1 MSDIFAQTV
10 NDLLEQAPVNTPLDE
25 VLIEQFLLKEGW
37 ARSLTTSLMTALLLV
52 LSGTSIEAASE
63 KTKIPREQINQG
75 LSDPD
80 QINQAKQLY
89 NQIQSKKNTNT
100 NKAVNL
106 QQLLKSLVQVESG
119 GNIKAIGD
127 QGRSYGPLQI
137 RKEVVDD
144 VNRIYGTNYVHKDA
158 FDLGKSYD
166 IASKYLRYWIK
177 VKKYK
182 PTYENFS
189 RVWNGG
195 PMGPTK
201 SATNSYWGKV
211 KSQLVQSGVHK
222 ESVETIV

>member
-10 NDLLEQAPVNTPLDE
+10 NELLEQAPINESLDY
-25 VLIEQFLLKEGW
+25 VLIEQFLLEEGW

-52 LSGTSIEAASE
+52 MSGTSVEAASQE
-63 KTKIPREQINQG
+63 TKIPKEQINQG
-75 LSDPD
+75 LADPE

-89 NQIQSKKNTNT
+89 NQIQSKKNVNT
-100 NKAVNL
+100 NQIINL
-106 QQLLKSLVQVESG
+106 PQLLKSLVQVESG
-119 GNIKAIGD
+119 GNTKAIGD

-137 RKEVVDD
+137 RKEVIAD
-144 VNRIYGTNYVHKDA
+144 VNRVYGTNYIHNDA

-201 SATNSYWGKV
+201 SATNSYWNKV
-211 KSQLVQSGVHK
+211 KSELVQLGIHK
-222 ESVETIV
+222 ESIENIV